1 MKLQLQTQINAYI
14 AKSFQNTNFMLQ
26 AEEDK
31 ILIQCRQFITELSL
45 QYQDMR
51 RVLYDDRLALFLEE
65 RVHDFAIE
73 EQSEAVNLFVARLA
87 ALFYPMGF
95 RINIRS
101 PKQGIWLIAK
111 TFLQERGLSSTIIL
125 DVETALNQSYG
136 EMPQHQSAQL
146 LSDALVGL
154 YFDTEIHQW
163 ATLRQLEF
171 DLLNGQSDRLAEAQ
185 LKLQELLA
193 IRFSTNAGRRHW
205 QIPLGQ
211 QLIIQKKKV
220 EKLLRLSKTAVKF
233 ETEVLAFSELEEGS
247 PIRGT
252 QTFFRA
258 IYRNHINLSAIADNK
273 ANIMISVNSILISVL
288 ITFISYR
295 NIAETQPMILLPVI
309 IFLVVGLA
317 SLVFAV
323 LSARPKVTLDTA
335 SKKTNVAFFGS
346 FVQLSEDG
354 YQQAMNEVLN
364 DSSLL
369 YTNMVS
375 DLYYLGKVLDRK
387 YRYLSISYNIFMLGL
402 VVTVGLFLFTL
413 FYF

>member
-1 MKLQLQTQINAYI
+1 
-14 AKSFQNTNFMLQ
+14 MLPP
-26 AEEDK
+26 EEEK

-65 RVHDFAIE
+65 RVYDFGIE
-73 EQSEAVNLFVARLA
+73 EQSNSENLLIARLA

-101 PKQGIWLIAK
+101 PKQGVWPVAK
-111 TFLQERGLSSTIIL
+111 VFLQEQEVQSTIIIGI
-125 DVETALNQSYG
+125 ETTLNQAYG
-136 EMPQHQSAQL
+136 ALPQHPSAQL

-154 YFDTEIHQW
+154 NFDTEIHQW
-163 ATLRQLEF
+163 ASLRQLEY
-171 DLLNGQSDRLAEAQ
+171 DLLNGQNDRLAQAQ

-193 IRFSTNAGRRHW
+193 IRFATNAGRRHW
-205 QIPLGQ
+205 QVLLGQ
-211 QLIIQKKKV
+211 QLLLQKKKV
-220 EKLLRLSKTAVKF
+220 EKLLRSTKQNTSSDV
-233 ETEVLAFSELEEGS
+233 EIPAFSQLEENN
-247 PIRGT
+247 PIRAT

-335 SKKTNVAFFGS
+335 NKKTNVAFFGS
-346 FVQLSEDG
+346 FVQLSEDE
-354 YQQAMNEVLN
+354 YQKEMNEVLN
-364 DSSLL
+364 NGSLL
-369 YTNMVS
+369 YASMVS

-402 VVTVGLFLFTL
+402 VVTVGLFLFTF
-413 FYF
+413 FYS